1 MEKKKLTGICL
12 FSGVG
17 CQDTGFKN
25 SGVFDFEVLA
35 TSEIDKEA
43 ILSYAAM
50 QNGMTL
56 EMIQNYEEYPT
67 VAEMIQELTE
77 KHIGYDPKKNRPH
90 NWDKYRNHEEILK
103 KYWLANHLSKN
114 LGDISKIE
122 SLPDADLWF
131 TSFPCQ
137 DISIAGYQQGFNE
150 DSGTRSSL
158 LWEQM
163 RLLRKAVEDGT
174 QPKFLMFENVK
185 ELIGKKFRPDFLKWL
200 DELKE
205 LGYKVYWDVLNA
217 KDCGVPQNRERVF
230 VICIR
235 NDIEAEGYTFPQP
248 FPCDTKLE
256 DIMEVKA
263 KRNKYVNMERV
274 KAILDKLE
282 EGGTYPKSEK
292 TTVPENEAITAP
304 DNPENVIKR
313 EKNTYKAPKPTPG
326 MCFGLMGLTT
336 DDMRKCGAIGVS
348 DTQLYRQAGNGIV
361 TNCAQLL
368 AEHLYKAVHDPTYI
382 CTDERMN
389 GAELKMAPI
398 ALLNLEKKSA

>member
-12 FSGVG
+12 FSGFG
-17 CQDTGFKN
+17 CQDTGIKN
-25 SGVFDFEVLA
+25 SEVFDFEVLA

-50 QNGMTL
+50 QNGMTM

-67 VAEMIQELTE
+67 VEEMIQELTE
-77 KHIGYDPKKNRPH
+77 KHIGYDPKKKRPH

-114 LGDISKIE
+114 FGDISRIE

-137 DISIAGYQQGFNE
+137 DISIAGYQRGFKE
-150 DSGTRSSL
+150 DSETRSSL

-185 ELIGKKFRPDFLKWL
+185 ELVGKKFRPDFLKWL

-230 VICIR
+230 VVCIR
-235 NDIEAEGYTFPQP
+235 EDIEAEGYTFPQP

-256 DIMEVKA
+256 DIIELKA

-274 KAILDKLE
+274 KAILEMLE
-282 EGGTYPKSEK
+282 ENDTYPISEK
-292 TTVPENEAITAP
+292 MTAPENETITAP
-304 DNPENVIKR
+304 DDQGNVINRK
-313 EKNTYKAPKPTPG
+313 KNRAPKPTPG
-326 MCFGLMGLTT
+326 MCFRLMGLTN
-336 DDMRKCGAIGVS
+336 DDVRKCRAIGVS

-368 AEHLYKAVHDPTYI
+368 AEHLYKSVYDPTYI
-382 CTDERMN
+382 CTDEKMN
-389 GAELKMAPI
+389 GAEVKMALP
-398 ALLNLEKKSA
+398 LLNLEKKSA